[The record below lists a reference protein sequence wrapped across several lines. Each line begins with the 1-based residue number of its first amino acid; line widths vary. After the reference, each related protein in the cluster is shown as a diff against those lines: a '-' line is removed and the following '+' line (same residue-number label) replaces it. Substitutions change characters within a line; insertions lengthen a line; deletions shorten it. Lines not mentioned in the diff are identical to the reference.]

1 VGEARG
7 VILLC
12 LERSNISV
20 HEFTP
25 LQVKSSISGY
35 GKATKNQVQENVKML
50 FELEQIPKPDDV
62 ADALALSIACF
73 DRLRMDELT

>member
-1 VGEARG
+1 M
-7 VILLC
+7 L
-12 LERSNISV
+12 RSNIPV

-50 FELEQIPKPDDV
+50 FNLEQIPKPDDV

-73 DRLRMDELT
+73 DRLKMDELT